1 MGKGGDFG
9 GDLAC
14 AAKTSRGEYRCST
27 HVAQLVYHMGA
38 KRIFDYTEGMKLKSS
53 PVESDVAP
61 LPEPPPEALSEFAHK
76 AMMSMLLS
84 GELAPNELV
93 TERQI
98 ALQLG
103 ISRTPLREA
112 VRRLEGQRFL
122 ERQKSGALVVRALP
136 VEEYMH
142 ILNVRRLVEGEAAR
156 LAAGHVNAAELGKL
170 KARIAQALELPD
182 DAIAPEFDASDRD
195 LHGLIAAACGNPVL
209 QQVIEDLK
217 TRTSMFRFGRLPARR
232 KAVCA
237 EHLEIIEAL
246 AASDPLRAQKAMQD
260 HVDQVRLT
268 ILARLGGQ

>member
-1 MGKGGDFG
+1 MN
-9 GDLAC
+9 
-14 AAKTSRGEYRCST
+14 
-27 HVAQLVYHMGA
+27 
-38 KRIFDYTEGMKLKSS
+38 LKST
-53 PVESDVAP
+53 PVEIDPTPA
-61 LPEPPPEALSEFAHK
+61 EALSEFAHK
-76 AMMSMLLS
+76 ALMGMLLS

-93 TERQI
+93 SERQI

-112 VRRLEGQRFL
+112 VRRLEGERFL

-156 LAAGHVNAAELGKL
+156 LAAGRVPRAELEKI
-170 KARIAQALELPD
+170 KERIAQALDLPE
-182 DAIAPEFDASDRD
+182 DAITPDFAASDRD
-195 LHGLIAAACGNPVL
+195 LHALIAAASGNPVL
-209 QQVIEDLK
+209 EQVIVDLK
-217 TRTSMFRFGRLPARR
+217 TRTSMFRFGRLPSRR

-246 AASDPLRAQKAMQD
+246 IAGDSARAQQAMQD
-260 HVDQVRLT
+260 HIDQVRLT